1 VHRASWQGITWVLVA
16 AIVVYV
22 LIGPNVISW
31 GLGIF
36 GVLSAVTKAAEERWI
51 AWQLARRRQASRG
64 P

>member
-1 VHRASWQGITWVLVA
+1 VHRASWQAITWVLVA

-31 GLGIF
+31 GLAIF
-36 GVLSAVTKAAEERWI
+36 GVLSAVTKAAEARWV
-51 AWQLARRRQASRG
+51 AWQLARGRHASRG